1 MCGMSFGLLIS
12 SICQDERN
20 AIMLTIG
27 MFYPTLVLTGIIWPI
42 EAIPRYMA
50 SFVYFLPQTLSVKA
64 MRAII
69 SKNWGFMH
77 PEVNLGFA
85 SSFAWILIF
94 NMFALIIFSRR

>member
-1 MCGMSFGLLIS
+1 MSFGLLIS

-42 EAIPRYMA
+42 EAMPKHMLYL
-50 SFVYFLPQTLSVKA
+50 VLPLPQTLSVKA

-69 SKNWGFMH
+69 TKAWGFWH

-85 SSFAWILIF
+85 STFAWILVF
-94 NMFALIIFSRR
+94 NMVALIIFSRR